1 MEKRKRSLEDLV
13 MRPDFWRGKRVFL
26 TGHTGFKGSWL
37 ALWLR
42 LLEAEPVGYALSP
55 PTTPNLFEL
64 TALADDVPSILADVR
79 DIEPLSAAL
88 RKHQPEV
95 VIHLAAQSLVRQSY
109 QAPIETFQ
117 TNVLGTANLL
127 ESVRRT
133 PEVRAVVVVT
143 SDKCYENRGWDRGYR
158 EEDPLGGYDPY
169 SASKACA
176 EMVTGAYCRSF
187 FNPDRYAEHGV
198 AVASARAGNVIGGGD
213 WSADRLVPDVFR
225 SILSEEPVQIR
236 NPAATRPWQHVLD
249 PLAGYLTLAEAL
261 YDEGSSFSRAW
272 NFGPEKADVRPVTE
286 VVEEVLSL
294 WGSDVGWATDTAA
307 HPHEAR
313 SLRLDATKARQKLGW
328 RPRLDL
334 AAALTWTVEWM
345 RYWHRGE
352 SARETTGE
360 QIHRYMAMASR

>member
-1 MEKRKRSLEDLV
+1 MN
-13 MRPDFWRGKRVFL
+13 PDFWRNKRVFL

-42 LLEAEPVGYALSP
+42 LLDAEPVGYALSP
-55 PTTPNLFEL
+55 PTAPSLFEL
-64 TALADDVPSILADVR
+64 ADLADDVPSILADVR
-79 DIEPLSAAL
+79 DIEPLSGAL
-88 RKHQPEV
+88 RKHQPEI

-109 QAPIETFQ
+109 QTPIETFQ

-143 SDKCYENRGWDRGYR
+143 SDKCYENQDWDHGYR

-176 EMVTGAYCRSF
+176 EMVTGAYRRSF
-187 FNPDRYAEHGV
+187 FNLDQHAEHGV

-213 WSADRLVPDVFR
+213 WGADRLIPDVFR
-225 SILSEEPVQIR
+225 SILSEETVRLR

-261 YDEGSSFSRAW
+261 YDTGPPFARAW
-272 NFGPEKADVRPVTE
+272 NFGPEEADVRPVAE

-294 WGSDVGWATDTAA
+294 WGSPVGWATDTAA

-313 SLRLDATKARQKLGW
+313 SLRLDATNARRELGW
-328 RPRLDL
+328 RPSLNL
-334 AAALTWTVEWM
+334 PAALTWTVEWM
-345 RYWHRGE
+345 RSWHRGE
-352 SARETTGE
+352 DARQTTE
-360 QIHRYMAMASR
+360 DQIRRYMEIVSR